1 MDLAE
6 RLKLEIDDNK
16 DVLLATFGYDGLL
29 KSELKAGLI
38 KTIIK
43 EVHEDYVEKSYN
55 ELILEFFK
63 VLRRVY
69 MSDAQ
74 FKAYGIEYISELIL
88 EEQLFMTEEFEGVE

>member
-1 MDLAE
+1 MDLVE

-16 DVLLATFGYDGLL
+16 DVLVATFGYDGLL
-29 KSELKAGLI
+29 KSELKSGLI

-43 EVHEDYVEKSYN
+43 EVHEDYIEKSYN

-63 VLRRVY
+63 ALRRVY

-74 FKAYGIEYISELIL
+74 FKNYDIEHITELIL
-88 EEQLFMTEEFEGVE
+88 EEQFFMMEEFEGEQ

>member
-6 RLKLEIDDNK
+6 RFRLDINDNK
-16 DVLLATFGYDGLL
+16 DMLLSTFGYDGLL
-29 KSELKAGLI
+29 KSELKAGMI
-38 KTIIK
+38 RAIIK
-43 EVHEDYVEKSYN
+43 EAHEEYIEKSYN

-63 VLRRVY
+63 ALRRAY
-69 MSDAQ
+69 MSDTQ

>member
-1 MDLAE
+1 MKLED

-16 DVLLATFGYDGLL
+16 DVLLASFGYDGLL
-29 KSELKAGLI
+29 KSELKPGLI

-43 EVHEDYVEKSYN
+43 EVHEDYIEKSYN

-69 MSDAQ
+69 MSDIQ
-74 FKAYGIEYISELIL
+74 FKAHSIEYISELIL
-88 EEQLFMTEEFEGVE
+88 EEQLFVTEEFEGVK

>member
-1 MDLAE
+1 MKLED

-16 DVLLATFGYDGLL
+16 DVLLASFGYDGLL
-29 KSELKAGLI
+29 KSELKSGLI

-43 EVHEDYVEKSYN
+43 EVHEDYIEKSYN

-69 MSDAQ
+69 MSDIQ
-74 FKAYGIEYISELIL
+74 FKAHSIEYISELIL
-88 EEQLFMTEEFEGVE
+88 EEQLFVTEEFEGVK